1 MAGRDLLADEAPKGK
16 NLLAEP
22 KEPGFGEKAGA
33 FAYGLG
39 TSTLGSIGDI
49 ESMLPGGSEVGVEG
63 KGALKGYETVFPTT
77 KNVQTIAGKLGVPKP
92 SEAVSGYQTA
102 GEFAPAVV
110 AGGKALYD
118 IGKYTA
124 GKLGKLMSSG
134 KDLAQELKASTSG
147 RIVEEAEKAGAKAK
161 TAESRAGAAEKIA
174 EREAGK
180 PGAEYGQLPGVTA
193 GTEAGVAKAI
203 PQSLDEIGS
212 SIKTKVDQQY
222 NALKQTR
229 EANAQKYKAEA
240 FNFALDKEKA
250 GARVD
255 QTKAFENAVN
265 EISSAI
271 TNPDTKLAVAS
282 VDTIKNQ
289 LLQIRRALKPQYL
302 DETTG
307 VVRGKP
313 VSFEGLETLR
323 RFLRDRASGL
333 PAEGFDAISQQQAGK
348 LAKSVENIMSEF
360 SDKKINKFLDQYK
373 KDSEPL
379 RVFQTKVGKALVD
392 EQLVGKGANYAAVP
406 AQSIPAKVF
415 KSKEDFRA
423 LVDALGGD
431 INLARQEA
439 QKYFTAQMESRKTGE
454 QLQAFLRDNRTM
466 LKETGAYDMADK
478 YAKSVIDAEK
488 RGARATGMGEKRTAT
503 AAEQK
508 ALQDNLTRLN
518 TDVERARDIGEIN
531 QQVVKMANLFEQN
544 KLITVSERDQL
555 LRQINQITDLQKKKE
570 AVQKVVKWV
579 LGGGTAYGAYSG
591 ATSYLKE

>member
-1 MAGRDLLADEAPKGK
+1 MAGRDLLADESPKGK
-16 NLLAEP
+16 NLLAEPATP

-39 TSTLGSIGDI
+39 TSTLGSLGDI
-49 ESMLPGGSEVGVEG
+49 EEFVVPPQ
-63 KGALKGYETVFPTT
+63 LKGGAPMGRETYLPTT
-77 KNVQTIAGKLGVPKP
+77 KDIQKIYGAVGIPKP
-92 SEAVSGYQTA
+92 RPDVSGYQTA
-102 GEFAPAVV
+102 GEFAPAVA
-110 AGGKALYD
+110 AGGKAAYEL
-118 IGKYTA
+118 GKYGV

-147 RIVEEAEKAGAKAK
+147 RITEESEKAGAKAK

-255 QTKAFENAVN
+255 QTKAFENAVD
-265 EISSAI
+265 EINAAI

-313 VSFEGLETLR
+313 VSFEGLERLR

-333 PAEGFDAISQQQAGK
+333 PETGFDAISQQQAGK

-488 RGARATGMGEKRTAT
+488 RGARATGMGEKRAAT

-508 ALQDNLTRLN
+508 ALQENLALLN

-544 KLITVSERDQL
+544 KLITVGERDQL

-570 AVQKVVKWV
+570 AMQRVIKWV